1 MTWDE
6 LVESYEQQVGGLV
19 DGGVD
24 LLMSETVFD
33 TQNCKAAIFAVE
45 YFLETKKER
54 MPMMLS
60 LGRPSRHSMSV

>member
-1 MTWDE
+1 MIWDE

-33 TQNCKAAIFAVE
+33 TQNCKAAIFAVDE
-45 YFLETKKER
+45 Y
-54 MPMMLS
+54 S
-60 LGRPSRHSMSV
+60 WRPRRRGCQ